1 MSMVLFCYIDSP
13 SPGLR
18 IGCLFSS
25 MDPLC
30 IEISLLRNDLLTPHL
45 PLLVGHTVLS
55 VMATPIL
62 LVLEI
67 NQRDPSKDE
76 EKW

>member
-1 MSMVLFCYIDSP
+1 MVLFGYIDSP
-13 SPGLR
+13 SPGLSR
-18 IGCLFSS
+18 GCLFSS
-25 MDPLC
+25 MDSLC
-30 IEISLLRNDLLTPHL
+30 TDISLLPNDLLTPHL

-55 VMATPIL
+55 VVMATPIL
-62 LVLEI
+62 LVLGI